1 MGRRS
6 PEGHLAIPAG
16 WAAAAAGVVGAIA
29 SSDASGQQV
38 GAEEQGLAQQES
50 MFQQE
55 QANESPFIQG
65 GQGAQSQINYLL
77 GTGGN
82 TGSSPGGSYGS
93 LNAPF
98 TMDNFKSLSPQYNFD
113 LQQGAQGTLNSSA
126 GGQGA
131 LSGAAL
137 KDLMSYNQNYANN
150 SFNSAFSNYQSQQNN
165 IFSRLSNI
173 ATLGSSAGSNS
184 TTGAGQFSGQIGNSL
199 GAIGASQAAGTVGA
213 ANALSGGLTSAGNT
227 YLGQQN
233 LSQILGASNTTYN
246 PSGGG
251 SYPAYTTPNNPNFDG
266 SGNP

>member
-1 MGRRS
+1 M
-6 PEGHLAIPAG
+6 PAG
-16 WAAAAAGVVGAIA
+16 WAAAAGIAGGIISGAA
-29 SSDASGQQV
+29 SEDAAGQQV

-55 QANESPFIQG
+55 QDNEKPFIQG
-65 GQGAQSQINYLL
+65 GQGAQTQLNYLL
-77 GTGGN
+77 GTGPN
-82 TGSSPGGSYGS
+82 TGSSTGGSYGS

-98 TMDNFKSLSPQYNFD
+98 TMDNFKQLSPQYNFD
-113 LQQGAQGTLNSSA
+113 LQQGAQGTLNSASS
-126 GGQGA
+126 GQGA

-184 TTGAGQFSGQIGNSL
+184 TTGAGQFSGQIGSSL

-213 ANALSGGLTSAGNT
+213 ANALSGGLTNAGNT

-246 PSGGG
+246 PGTGGG
-251 SYPAYTTPNNPNFDG
+251 APLTQQGT
-266 SGNP
+266 